1 MCIYPYNKWILNIYI
16 YIYICRLHNLKY
28 IADGE
33 NIEIGFVK
41 IELYPKFLTKPLCNL
56 KSLSCTLPYY
66 PSRGEIQ
73 GMNEMFSKEHSI
85 TAPSFIMY
93 IFIVVEVYK

>member
-1 MCIYPYNKWILNIYI
+1 MDIEYLC
-16 YIYICRLHNLKY
+16 ICRLHNLKY

-41 IELYPKFLTKPLCNL
+41 IELCPKFLTKPLCNL
-56 KSLSCTLPYY
+56 KSLPCPVPYH

-73 GMNEMFSKEHSI
+73 GMNEMLSKEHSI
-85 TAPSFIMY
+85 TAPGFFMY
-93 IFIVVEVYK
+93 IIIVVGVYKYNIE